1 MRLDF
6 RETAAPPAEASPSA
20 DSPRIITVD
29 HEASHAASA
38 AQRQLGVLL
47 PFTVKLVRTEAQLAK
62 AVKVRADAF
71 LRHAPQL
78 GRQLLEP
85 EAADRAP
92 GNVVLLAESKETG
105 EPEGSI
111 RIETNFDSLT
121 EFEALLPLPEQFEG
135 KTLAQVSRLGI
146 RTGPGGTLIKQALFK
161 ALYRFCLATQIDFMM
176 VAARTPQDAQAVRVR
191 RRGRRAPLA
200 AIGASFVPLHDQR
213 VPPGHRNL
221 LVGARHVEQT
231 PPGPRLGQSARP
243 DRRRPARLRPAAG
256 LKPYGPPRRPLPAAT
271 PLDNERS
278 PLIGRSPV
286 LASNTT

>member
-176 VAARTPQDAQAVRVR
+176 VAARTPVDRDFLKLGFTEAFASPTLLHYPKQGRKMLRLFAFDVAAGER
-191 RRGRRAPLA
+191 RWQHSASPWTRFSTSEFPPPTETCPGGRGRAT
-200 AIGASFVPLHDQR
+200 
-213 VPPGHRNL
+213 N
-221 LVGARHVEQT
+221 
-231 PPGPRLGQSARP
+231 PRLARAWAKAPARTAAGRP
-243 DRRRPARLRPAAG
+243 DFG
-256 LKPYGPPRRPLPAAT
+256 LPL
-271 PLDNERS
+271 
-278 PLIGRSPV
+278 V
-286 LASNTT
+286 